1 MKEKNKHI
9 NSKPRTQ
16 NPELRTRNPE
26 PVTSRRGFLKKL
38 WGVLGIAAGIEMTWI
53 TFSFLSPGKRKYNKA
68 STTYL
73 IVAGKV
79 ADFKLNSV
87 FPFRNGK
94 FFLIR
99 RGDGGFLAVSLK
111 CTHLGCSVLWNEEKQ
126 EFICPCHASSFDK
139 NGVVMNPP
147 APRPLDI
154 YPVIVEEGIVKVD
167 TGNPQRRKSFDEN
180 QIVYV

>member
-1 MKEKNKHI
+1 MSGNNLHTNPKPATR
-9 NSKPRTQ
+9 NSQRG
-16 NPELRTRNPE
+16 TRNPE
-26 PVTSRRGFLKKL
+26 PTTSRRSFLKKL
-38 WGVLGIAAGIEMTWI
+38 WGVLGIVAGIELTGI
-53 TFSFLSPGKRKYNKA
+53 AFSFLSPGKRKYNKVSA
-68 STTYL
+68 NL

-94 FFLIR
+94 FYLIR
-99 RGDGGFLAVSLK
+99 TGDGGFLAVSLK
-111 CTHLGCSVLWNEEKQ
+111 CTHLGCSVLWDEEKQ

-139 NGVVMNPP
+139 SGVVINPP

-167 TGNPQRRKSFDEN
+167 TGNPQRRKHFDKN
-180 QIVYV
+180 QIVYA